1 MNTYVV
7 LMNWTDQGIKEY
19 KHTADRAMEAIE
31 SLVRKNGGMMKS
43 VYWTIGPYDLVAQLV
58 LPDDETLAALLLQ
71 VGSAG
76 NVRSTSMRAF
86 DAVAMNRIIE
96 RTA

>member
-31 SLVRKNGGMMKS
+31 SLVRKNGGMMKGLH
-43 VYWTIGPYDLVAQLV
+43 WTIGPYDLVALLV
-58 LPDDETLAALLLQ
+58 LPDDETLASLLLQ

-76 NVRSTSMRAF
+76 NVRSMSMRAF
-86 DAVAMNRIIE
+86 DAIEMNRIIE
-96 RTA
+96 RTT